1 MAPIS
6 FFKMTEKNTPSVYI
20 PDPPRTNGSFSGS
33 DVDAYILAYGK
44 VSGDRFIPIKNL
56 AAISWS
62 SHRDK
67 APVRALGTS
76 VAKSYTKGTR
86 TIAGSIVLVNFDR
99 TGFYELIE
107 GNDYDPLLN
116 ETKEGVGTSSV
127 YGDLPATN
135 IKYADD
141 IPPFDIML
149 LFKEEKSIKKGTKHS
164 DPIGSKLM
172 LRGIRLV
179 DEGAVTGTEESH
191 METTFQYVA
200 EEVDYLRPLDA
211 NKEAELVRA
220 TTENTSSNIPIS
232 RTAPYLRDATSYSV
246 DGYLILATLI
256 LDGDNVDVTVNLQ
269 EGRVYSDDLTEAV
282 ATELDT
288 TLKSTYITGHENI
301 SKSYCPVNIPT
312 LEASSKIADWTFC
325 LVKNNVKSCNTM
337 EYGGSVACFN
347 AMKVAYYKHFSKSGS
362 CIKTIKNL
370 ETRTLDRV
378 TAIPNISKTAC
389 EEMNSTNPLIKYTW
403 TL

>member
-1 MAPIS
+1 
-6 FFKMTEKNTPSVYI
+6 
-20 PDPPRTNGSFSGS
+20 
-33 DVDAYILAYGK
+33 
-44 VSGDRFIPIKNL
+44 
-56 AAISWS
+56 
-62 SHRDK
+62 
-67 APVRALGTS
+67 

-107 GNDYDPLLN
+107 GNDYDPLLD

-211 NKEAELVRA
+211 NKEAELVKA

-232 RTAPYLRDATSYSV
+232 RTAPYLWDATSYSA

-256 LDGDNVDVTVNLQ
+256 LDVDNVDVTVNLQ
-269 EGRVYSDDLTEAV
+269 EGKIYSGSLTTEI
-282 ATELDT
+282 ATEIS
-288 TLKSTYITGHENI
+288 STIQADAVGT
-301 SKSYCPVNIPT
+301 YCPVNIPT

-325 LVKNNVKSCNTM
+325 LVKDNVKSCNTM

-389 EEMNSTNPLIKYTW
+389 EEMNSANPLIKYTW